1 VTRVAAVDLGTNAT
15 RLLVA
20 DVDGTSV
27 RELAR
32 RLEITRLG
40 EGVDERRRL
49 LPLPIARVRNVLAGY
64 RRVAE
69 ELGAERVLAVATS
82 SVREADNGEAF
93 LGEIEWSYGFETLL
107 LSGDDEAA
115 LMLRGVSVGRELRSG
130 VLVLDVGGGSTEL
143 VEAGD
148 GFGVSLDLGAV
159 RLTERFG
166 DDVGGLRSAVA
177 AVLAERVPDEVVGR
191 VDTVIGVAGSVAT
204 VAALQLGLPSAEG
217 EAVDGVRVPLDVV
230 EAQLGRLAALP
241 VEERGDVP
249 GVDPG
254 RGPVIVA
261 GIAIVA
267 EVLRRVGVDTVEVSR
282 RDLLDGAALAAAE
295 LPARAEGDAPPG
307 AFTCC

>member
-20 DVDGTSV
+20 DVDGTDV

-49 LPLPIARVRNVLAGY
+49 LPVPIARVRNVLGGY

-107 LSGDDEAA
+107 LSGEDEAA
-115 LMLRGVSVGRELRSG
+115 LVLRGVSVGRELGRG

-148 GFGVSLDLGAV
+148 GFGVSLELGGV

-166 DDVGGLRSAVA
+166 DDVGGLRRALA
-177 AVLAERVPDEVVGR
+177 AVLR
-191 VDTVIGVAGSVAT
+191 VDTACSYDLVTQEFRQGMTREAWAAGTIPVIPFHTKLPGQTQVETLPRAADAGQRASLVLLSSPDIGGYAFEVVLVRRT
-204 VAALQLGLPSAEG
+204 GRWLVDYWNAAPPSAG
-217 EAVDGVRVPLDVV
+217 
-230 EAQLGRLAALP
+230 LA
-241 VEERGDVP
+241 
-249 GVDPG
+249 
-254 RGPVIVA
+254 
-261 GIAIVA
+261 
-267 EVLRRVGVDTVEVSR
+267 
-282 RDLLDGAALAAAE
+282 GAS
-295 LPARAEGDAPPG
+295 
-307 AFTCC
+307 